1 MEDRRTLLREK
12 AANLPLRPGVYL
24 MRDRTGKII
33 YVGKSK
39 VLKNRVSQYFH
50 ESGNMS
56 VKTARMVSHVYD
68 FETILTDSEME
79 ALTLENSLIKLHTP
93 KYNIKLKDDKNY
105 PYIRI
110 TVHDDYP
117 KIMMV
122 RRRAA
127 DSAKYFGPYSSA
139 KAVYSILMTIRKT
152 FKIAACKKE
161 FPRDIGKGRP
171 CIYSQI
177 GQCCAPCSGKVSP
190 EEYQEIF
197 KHIVELLRG
206 DFGHVKKS
214 MEEKMFAASEEMR
227 FEAAAQ
233 WRDRISHLD
242 ALWQK
247 QKVVSSPDTEQDVFA
262 LYQDDTCACLS
273 VFYIR
278 GGCLI
283 DCEPILFGADQ
294 IVDSD
299 AIDTFLFEFYQKR
312 QYVPKEIL
320 LGFSL
325 DESEREAL
333 ALLLGELA
341 GRRVKIREPERGP
354 SRSLCEMA
362 RENAEQNAKQ
372 YRQEMERDNR
382 TLVKLASLLQLETVP
397 ERIEAYDIS
406 NIGSEHITAG
416 MIVVEQGKFKKKDY
430 RTFTIRETA
439 GQDDYASMRETL
451 RRRLERLT
459 RDDARFGAEAPDLI
473 LLDGGKG
480 HVSVIRTLLAEL
492 KMDIPVFGMVKDEY
506 HKTRALT
513 DGENEINIAREQPVF
528 VFLYKIQEEVHRY
541 TVARM
546 SGAKSKTLKTSVLE
560 KIDGVGK
567 TRARDL
573 LTHFKTIGAVRGAE
587 VNELAAV
594 KGISRQTAENI
605 YAYFHNGS

>member
-1 MEDRRTLLREK
+1 MEDRKALLREK

-79 ALTLENSLIKLHTP
+79 ALTLENSLIKLHAP

-177 GQCCAPCSGKVSP
+177 GQCCAPCSGKVTP

-294 IVDSD
+294 IVESD

-325 DESEREAL
+325 DGPEREAL
-333 ALLLGELA
+333 VLLLGELA

-382 TLVKLASLLQLETVP
+382 TLVKLASLLRLETVP

-430 RTFTIRETA
+430 RTFTIRETE

-459 RDDARFGAEAPDLI
+459 KEDARFGAEAPDLI

-480 HVSVIRTLLAEL
+480 HVSVIRALLSEL

-528 VFLYKIQEEVHRY
+528 VFVYKIQEEVHRY

-573 LTHFKTIGAVRGAE
+573 LAHFKTIAAVRGAG
-587 VNELAAV
+587 VNELAEV
-594 KGISRQTAENI
+594 KGISRQTANNI
-605 YAYFHNGS
+605 YAYFHNES

>member
-451 RRRLERLT
+451 QRRLERLT
-459 RDDARFGAEAPDLI
+459 REDARFGAEAPDLI

>member
-1 MEDRRTLLREK
+1 MEDRKEKLREK

-50 ESGNMS
+50 ESGSMS
-56 VKTARMVSHVYD
+56 LKTARMVSHVCD

-79 ALTLENSLIKLHTP
+79 ALTLENSLIKLHAP

-110 TVHDDYP
+110 TVHDAFP

-127 DSAKYFGPYSSA
+127 DNAKYFGPYSSA

-161 FPRDIGKGRP
+161 FPRDVGKGRP

-177 GQCCAPCSGKVSP
+177 GQCCAPCTGNVTS

-197 KHIVELLRG
+197 RHIVELLRG

-214 MEEKMFAASEEMR
+214 MEEKMYAASEALQ

-233 WRDRISHLD
+233 WRDRMNHLD

-294 IVDSD
+294 IVETD
-299 AIDTFLFEFYQKR
+299 AFDTFLLEFYQKR
-312 QYVPKEIL
+312 QYIPKEIL

-325 DESEREAL
+325 GEPEREAL
-333 ALLLGELA
+333 EALLTEQA
-341 GRRVKIREPERGP
+341 GRRVRIREPERGP
-354 SRSLCEMA
+354 SRSLCQMA

-372 YRQEMERDNR
+372 YLQEMERDNR
-382 TLVKLASLLQLETVP
+382 TLIRLASLLHLETVP

-439 GQDDYASMRETL
+439 GQDDYASMREAL

-459 RDDARFGAEAPDLI
+459 REDARFGAEAPDLI

-480 HVSVIRTLLAEL
+480 HVSVIRALLSEL
-492 KMDIPVFGMVKDEY
+492 NMDIPVFGMVKDAF

-528 VFLYKIQEEVHRY
+528 VFVYKIQEEVHRY

-546 SGAKSKTLKTSVLE
+546 SGAKSRTLKTSVLE

-567 TRARDL
+567 ARARDL
-573 LTHFKTIGAVRGAE
+573 LAHFKSLASVREADVE
-587 VNELAAV
+587 ELMKV

-605 YAYFHNGS
+605 YSYFRKNM

>member
-1 MEDRRTLLREK
+1 MEDRKEKLREK
-12 AANLPLRPGVYL
+12 AANLPLCPGVYL

-50 ESGNMS
+50 ESGSMS
-56 VKTARMVSHVYD
+56 LKTARMVSHVCD

-79 ALTLENSLIKLHTP
+79 ALTLENSLIKLHAP

-110 TVHDDYP
+110 TVHDAFP

-127 DSAKYFGPYSSA
+127 DNAKYFGPYSSA

-161 FPRDIGKGRP
+161 FPRDVGKGRP

-177 GQCCAPCSGKVSP
+177 GQCCAPCTGNVTS

-197 KHIVELLRG
+197 RHIVELLRG

-214 MEEKMFAASEEMR
+214 MEEKMYAASEALQ

-233 WRDRISHLD
+233 WRDRMNHLD

-294 IVDSD
+294 IVETD
-299 AIDTFLFEFYQKR
+299 AFDTFLLEFYQKR
-312 QYVPKEIL
+312 QYIPKEIL

-325 DESEREAL
+325 GEPEREAL
-333 ALLLGELA
+333 EALLTEQA
-341 GRRVKIREPERGP
+341 GRRVRIREPERGP
-354 SRSLCEMA
+354 SRSLCQMA

-372 YRQEMERDNR
+372 YLQEMERDNR
-382 TLVKLASLLQLETVP
+382 TLIRLASLLHLETVP

-439 GQDDYASMRETL
+439 GQDDYASMREAL

-459 RDDARFGAEAPDLI
+459 REDARFGAEAPDLI

-480 HVSVIRTLLAEL
+480 HVSVIRALLSEL
-492 KMDIPVFGMVKDEY
+492 NMDIPVFGMVKDAF

-528 VFLYKIQEEVHRY
+528 VFVYKIQEEVHRY

-546 SGAKSKTLKTSVLE
+546 SGAKSRTLKTSVLE

-567 TRARDL
+567 ARARDL
-573 LTHFKTIGAVRGAE
+573 LAHFKSLASVREADVE
-587 VNELAAV
+587 ELMKV

-605 YAYFHNGS
+605 YSYFRKNM

>member
-1 MEDRRTLLREK
+1 MEDRKALLREK

-79 ALTLENSLIKLHTP
+79 ALTLENSLIKLHAP

-122 RRRAA
+122 RRRSA

-177 GQCCAPCSGKVSP
+177 GQCCAPCSGKVTP

-294 IVDSD
+294 IVESD

-325 DESEREAL
+325 DGPEREAL

-382 TLVKLASLLQLETVP
+382 TLVKLASLLRLETVP

-430 RTFTIRETA
+430 RTFTIRETE

-459 RDDARFGAEAPDLI
+459 KEDARFGAEAPDLI

-480 HVSVIRTLLAEL
+480 HVSVIRALLSEL

-528 VFLYKIQEEVHRY
+528 VFVYKIQEEVHRY

-573 LTHFKTIGAVRGAE
+573 LAHFKTIAAVRGAG
-587 VNELAAV
+587 VNELAEV
-594 KGISRQTAENI
+594 KGISRQTANNI
-605 YAYFHNGS
+605 YAYFHKE

>member
-1 MEDRRTLLREK
+1 MEDRKEKLREK

-50 ESGNMS
+50 ESGSMS
-56 VKTARMVSHVYD
+56 LKTARMVSHVCD

-79 ALTLENSLIKLHTP
+79 ALTLENSLIKLHAP

-110 TVHDDYP
+110 TVHDAFP

-127 DSAKYFGPYSSA
+127 DNAKYFGPYSSA

-161 FPRDIGKGRP
+161 FPRDVGKGRP

-177 GQCCAPCSGKVSP
+177 GQCCAPCTGNVTS

-197 KHIVELLRG
+197 RHIVELLRG

-214 MEEKMFAASEEMR
+214 MEEKMYAASEALQ

-233 WRDRISHLD
+233 WRDRMNHLD

-294 IVDSD
+294 IVETD
-299 AIDTFLFEFYQKR
+299 AFDTFLLEFYQKR
-312 QYVPKEIL
+312 QYIPKEIL

-325 DESEREAL
+325 GEPEREAL
-333 ALLLGELA
+333 EALLTEQA
-341 GRRVKIREPERGP
+341 GRRVRIREPERGP
-354 SRSLCEMA
+354 SRSLCQMA

-372 YRQEMERDNR
+372 YLQEMERDNR
-382 TLVKLASLLQLETVP
+382 TLIRLASLLHLETVP

-439 GQDDYASMRETL
+439 GQDDYASMREAL

-459 RDDARFGAEAPDLI
+459 REDARFGAEAPDLI

-480 HVSVIRTLLAEL
+480 HVSVIRALLSEL
-492 KMDIPVFGMVKDEY
+492 NMDIPVFGMVKDAF
-506 HKTRALT
+506 HKPRALT

-528 VFLYKIQEEVHRY
+528 VFVYKIQEEVHRY

-546 SGAKSKTLKTSVLE
+546 SGAKSRTLKTSVLE

-567 TRARDL
+567 ARARDL
-573 LTHFKTIGAVRGAE
+573 LAHFKSLASVREADVE
-587 VNELAAV
+587 ELMKV

-605 YAYFHNGS
+605 YSYFRKNM